1 VRRRWL
7 IVAAVGLGAF
17 ALHFAYVRALG
28 AEARG
33 GEAVAVLV
41 TTERVGRG
49 ALIAEAAL
57 ATREIPAAYVGGRAV
72 PAARAAEVIGLPA
85 TVDVEAQEVLQWT
98 DVAARAGDAEQRD
111 LARLVGSGERAMTI
125 PVDAAL
131 AMGGLLKPGHRVDIL
146 GTFAR
151 DRSLK
156 ADRVTVTLLQNV
168 TVLATGDSV
177 AGAEDGA
184 AGAAPARYATVTL
197 SVGLE
202 EAELLSYASREGR
215 LSLVLR
221 GYQDLRVVSDVPE
234 KGIDD
239 VWEADR
245 RNALQGAARGG
256 NGKPIERLKAR

>member
-1 VRRRWL
+1 VKRRWL
-7 IVAAVGLGAF
+7 VVSIVGLAAF
-17 ALHFAYVRALG
+17 GLNLAYVQAIA

-33 GEAVAVLV
+33 GRPTAVLV

-49 ALIAEAAL
+49 AQLTEATL
-57 ATREIPAAYVGGRAV
+57 ASREIPEAYISARAV
-72 PAARAAEVIGLPA
+72 PAARVAEVVGLPV
-85 TVDVEAQEVLQWT
+85 TVDVEAQDVLQWT
-98 DVAARAGDAEQRD
+98 DVAAREGEARARD
-111 LARLVGSGERAMTI
+111 LAQLVGSGERAMTI

-131 AMGGLLKPGHRVDIL
+131 SMGGLLKPGHRVDIL

-151 DRSLK
+151 EKSIK
-156 ADRVTVTLLQNV
+156 ADKVTVTLLQNV

-177 AGAEDGA
+177 GAPEGA
-184 AGAAPARYATVTL
+184 AATSRYQTVTL

-245 RNALQGAARGG
+245 RNALQSGARDGAGG
-256 NGKPIERLKAR
+256 GTKAIERLKAR